1 MIWCRDASDLTVWC
15 RLVFNAAQAIYQSV
29 ANLLVVQN
37 IAPVTERS
45 GKRCWIHWRW
55 QCSKFLHQTFVE
67 WSAKTVSQ
75 SYWAGVYY
83 QNQRDKGK
91 SHQAAVRSLA
101 FKWIRILYAC
111 WHSKTPYNETRY
123 LNQLR
128 ERSSPIIV

>member
-1 MIWCRDASDLTVWC
+1 
-15 RLVFNAAQAIYQSV
+15 
-29 ANLLVVQN
+29 
-37 IAPVTERS
+37 
-45 GKRCWIHWRW
+45 
-55 QCSKFLHQTFVE
+55 
-67 WSAKTVSQ
+67 VSQ

-111 WHSKTPYNETRY
+111 WQSKTAYNETRY